1 MTLGSSERPYDRPK
15 RLLDV
20 IGASLALVVL
30 SPVLVVVGILV
41 AVKLGRPVLF
51 KQERPGKDG
60 AVFELRKFRSMM
72 NPDESRGLVS
82 DEARLTPF
90 GRALRTTSLDELP
103 TFVNVLTG
111 DMSIVGPRPLL
122 VHYLSRYSPAQAR
135 RHDVRPG
142 ITGLA
147 QASGRNALDWEDK
160 FALDVEYVENRSLWL
175 DLRILSMTVR
185 SVVRRQGISA
195 DGHSTAPEFLGSAG
209 SQQ

>member
-1 MTLGSSERPYDRPK
+1 MTLGGIERPYDRPK

-20 IGASLALVVL
+20 IGASLALVML
-30 SPVLVVVGILV
+30 SPVIAAVGILV

-51 KQERPGKDG
+51 QQERPGKDG
-60 AVFELRKFRSMM
+60 EIFKLRKFRSMIKA
-72 NPDESRGLVS
+72 DESRGLVS

-90 GRALRTTSLDELP
+90 GRALRATSLDELP
-103 TFVNVLTG
+103 TLVNVLTG

-122 VHYLSRYSPAQAR
+122 VRYLSRYSPAQAR
-135 RHDVRPG
+135 RHGVRPG

-147 QASGRNALDWEDK
+147 QASGRNALGWEDK
-160 FALDVEYVENRSLWL
+160 FALDVEYVEHRSLWL

-209 SQQ
+209 SQE

>member
-1 MTLGSSERPYDRPK
+1 
-15 RLLDV
+15 LDV